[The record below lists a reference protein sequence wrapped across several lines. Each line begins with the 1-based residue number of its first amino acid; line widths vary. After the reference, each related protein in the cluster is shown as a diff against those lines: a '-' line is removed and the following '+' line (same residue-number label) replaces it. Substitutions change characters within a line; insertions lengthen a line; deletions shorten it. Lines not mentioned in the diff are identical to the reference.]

1 MDTIAAY
8 HSEVLRLRAAL
19 AQQAEPAQEPVGEMR
34 LSKIIEG
41 MVVPVVPAELPVGT
55 KLYTAPPQRQDQRV
69 EKLEAHRDALK
80 QTLHDEL
87 AGNLRLRDLG
97 GARPDE
103 PMLTFLERIIAE
115 RDALLEALKEIVAA
129 TDSDEWNP
137 VSTVKARA
145 AIKMVEEK
153 K

>member
-1 MDTIAAY
+1 M
-8 HSEVLRLRAAL
+8 SEKNEALRLADLLDAWDGTL
-19 AQQAEPAQEPVGEMR
+19 MMPAGWRQR
-34 LSKIIEG
+34 TS
-41 MVVPVVPAELPVGT
+41 AELRR
-55 KLYTAPPQRQDQRV
+55 LAAI
-69 EKLEAHRDALK
+69 EAQRDALK

-97 GARPDE
+97 GARTDE
-103 PMLTFLERIIAE
+103 PMLTFLQRIIAE

-145 AIKMVEEK
+145 AIKKAEEGK
-153 K
+153 